1 MAGRYTSYDE
11 LPDVERQ
18 KVAQFAAGNA
28 GGNANVSRA
37 LAALSANPAYALQ
50 MMQRAGLNAGADST
64 TSDSAREINWSDTV
78 NRSMQDGGADI
89 APERSQPQTAPVP
102 PVRSGGRSAASARG
116 AGGNA
121 AGEEHTVVGGYAN
134 DVPQPPRRPVE
145 LGGTEP
151 QGEDSG
157 YSMNGIIMAALAAAA
172 GQQMYARSRGRGAP
186 QMQLPPEAGGAAPV
200 AQDRFAALDGPP
212 EQRRIAGP
220 APKQLPP
227 GVADDVEDAAWRD
240 APQPKQ
246 VTREKTEEKPKSD
259 SEKTLD
265 KSLDDDGQSKRK
277 KLEAPVDE
285 DDGVQRTLNRRERA
299 AKAVRD
305 STRKVKLKK

>member
-50 MMQRAGLNAGADST
+50 MMQRAGLNAGVDST

-89 APERSQPQTAPVP
+89 APERSQPQAAPVP
-102 PVRSGGRSAASARG
+102 PVRSGSRSAAPARG
-116 AGGNA
+116 ASGNA
-121 AGEEHTVVGGYAN
+121 TGEEHTVVGGYAN

-200 AQDRFAALDGPP
+200 AQDRFAALDSPP

-220 APKQLPP
+220 APKLMPP
-227 GVADDVEDAAWRD
+227 GTEDVVDAEYRDVE
-240 APQPKQ
+240 PQK
-246 VTREKTEEKPKSD
+246 RIETEERKALPKPEAKSN

-265 KSLDDDGQSKRK
+265 KSVDDEEKPKS
-277 KLEAPVDE
+277 
-285 DDGVQRTLNRRERA
+285 NRRERA